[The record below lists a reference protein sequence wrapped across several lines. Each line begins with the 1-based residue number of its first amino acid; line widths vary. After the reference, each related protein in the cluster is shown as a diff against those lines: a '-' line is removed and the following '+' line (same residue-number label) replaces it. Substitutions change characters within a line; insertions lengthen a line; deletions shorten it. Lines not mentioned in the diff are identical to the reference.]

1 MHKILG
7 VAPLAEEVDT
17 ELDTINRIRKLNQ
30 AFLDRTAPQRF
41 IFHHVPKCG
50 GTSVARALRRRYLTS
65 QATVK
70 PEPSFQ
76 AFKAFTGRTDTDQML
91 IDVLDLRKQMMI
103 YLLYDD
109 VRCISLHVPFSGV
122 AHAQFGDRYKF
133 VTMLREPVAR
143 FISHYNWSSRG
154 TGEHGQLREDFDT
167 FLATERARRMGAEF
181 VEMFADLPNEADIR
195 TPEAISAAV
204 ANLQRFDLVGRLDDL
219 EGFSE
224 DLRQVLG
231 IRIRIGHENRTGR
244 SAAKVSGRELT
255 DTQREAVEEVCAPD
269 IAVWKA
275 LFGSTGSSCQATS
288 RRASILTAG

>member
-1 MHKILG
+1 VQTLSG
-7 VAPLAEEVDT
+7 AALRTEEVDA

-70 PEPSFQ
+70 PEPSFR
-76 AFKAFTGRTDTDQML
+76 AFKAFTGRTDTEQML
-91 IDVLDLRKQMMI
+91 IDVLDLRKQMML

-133 VTMLREPVAR
+133 VTMLREPVSR
-143 FISHYNWSSRG
+143 FISHYNWSTRG

-167 FLATERARRMGAEF
+167 FLTTERARRMGAEF

-195 TPEAISAAV
+195 TPQAISAAV
-204 ANLQRFDLVGRLDDL
+204 ANLQRFDLVGRLEDL
-219 EGFSE
+219 DGFSE
-224 DLRQVLG
+224 GLRQVLG

-244 SAAKVSGRELT
+244 GAAKVSGRDLT
-255 DTQREAVEEVCAPD
+255 ATQRAAVDQVCAPD

-275 LFGSTGSSCQATS
+275 LFGSD
-288 RRASILTAG
+288 